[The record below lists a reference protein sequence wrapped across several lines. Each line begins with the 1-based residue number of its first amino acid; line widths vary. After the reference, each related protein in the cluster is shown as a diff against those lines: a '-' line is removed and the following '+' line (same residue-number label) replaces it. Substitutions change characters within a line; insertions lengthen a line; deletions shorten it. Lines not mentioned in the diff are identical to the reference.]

1 MTALLAQTRIVVQI
15 QFVEKGFPA
24 ALGAD
29 IFDGVTRD
37 IEENWSED
45 RFMEWTRELEA
56 RYNRYTPKDL
66 VNAHHLVNRITAD
79 QVKQYRIEGHAAK
92 LIERGMQQ
100 DLAVTQAVEF
110 YRSDEPISSAAD
122 RPIAP

>member
-1 MTALLAQTRIVVQI
+1 MTDFLAQTRIVVQI

-29 IFDGVTRD
+29 IFDGITRD

-45 RFMEWTRELEA
+45 RFMEWTQELEA

-66 VNAHHLVNRITAD
+66 ITAHHLVNRITAD
-79 QVKQYRIEGHAAK
+79 QVKQYRIECHSVSVAD
-92 LIERGMQQ
+92 R
-100 DLAVTQAVEF
+100 V
-110 YRSDEPISSAAD
+110 AD
-122 RPIAP
+122 RPIAH

>member
-1 MTALLAQTRIVVQI
+1 MTPLLAQTRIVVQI

-45 RFMEWTRELEA
+45 RFMEWTQELEV
-56 RYNRYTPKDL
+56 RYNRYTPKEL

-92 LIERGMQQ
+92 LIDRGMEPQIAT
-100 DLAVTQAVEF
+100 DDAVSF
-110 YRSDEPISSAAD
+110 YS
-122 RPIAP
+122 